1 MKKAVVIVLALAVCV
16 VGVFG
21 AGGKEAVGAKAASSG
36 DGILEVWH
44 WWAAGAER
52 SAFDALLG
60 GFKEKFPQI
69 KVQDRF
75 IPGSSQGIRQ
85 QLGMA
90 FLGDKPPEVF
100 VSSPGF
106 QLRTFA
112 DAGRLTPFTN
122 GWKKAKAEEILPK
135 GLTKVYFFK
144 NEAWGAPLNIHTLNT
159 VWYNV
164 KVFNELGLKEPAN
177 WAEFENICHVLR
189 QNGIEPTAGTTSGWV
204 IYCFYPFLIESLGAD
219 GFVGL
224 GQGKISYKDERI
236 RKAFANLKQYWVDNL
251 MPNWSGY
258 SWTDNIKPFKEGKV
272 GMYFCM
278 GDWVAPL
285 FESAGMRPFED
296 YNYFLAPSTQKIII
310 GQVDGFAM
318 CKGSDDP
325 SLAENFMEYCLSVDA
340 QTAFNHLKGSLA
352 ANLNVP
358 RDIHPPII
366 QKTYDIMHKPD
377 TIFLPNLLFLQPPDF
392 YYDFRA
398 AVAEYA
404 LEPTSEKLDKILD
417 KLEGMRLERVSEGK
431 WVDWQW

>member
-1 MKKAVVIVLALAVCV
+1 MKRAGIVILALIVCAFAAFAS
-16 VGVFG
+16 GRPEG
-21 AGGKEAVGAKAASSG
+21 ETAKQPPKG

-52 SAFDALLG
+52 AAFDALLA
-60 GFKEKFPQI
+60 GFKEKFPEIQ
-69 KVQDRF
+69 VQDRH

-90 FLGDKPPEVF
+90 FLGGKPPEVF

-112 DAGRLTPFTN
+112 DAGRISPFTDT
-122 GWKKAKAEEILPK
+122 WKKAKADSILPK
-135 GLTKVYFFK
+135 GLTRVFYFK
-144 NEAWGAPLNIHTLNT
+144 NEAWGVPLNIHTLNT

-164 KVFNELGLKEPAN
+164 KVFKDLGLKEPAN
-177 WAEFENICHVLR
+177 WDEFENVCKVLR
-189 QNGIEPTAGTTSGWV
+189 ENGIEPTAGTTSGWV
-204 IYCFYPFLIESLGAD
+204 IYCFYPFLIDSLGAE
-219 GFVGL
+219 GFIGL
-224 GQGKISYKDERI
+224 GQGKVSFKDERLA
-236 RKAFANLKQYWVDNL
+236 KAFQNFKKYWVDNL

-285 FESAGMRPFED
+285 MESAGMRPVED
-296 YNYFLAPSTQKIII
+296 FNYFLAPSTQEIII

-318 CKGSDDP
+318 CNGSDDP
-325 SLAENFMEYCLSVDA
+325 KLAEKFLEYTLSVDA
-340 QTAFNHLKGSLA
+340 QSAFNHLKGSLA

-358 RDIHPPII
+358 RDIYPPII
-366 QKTYDIMHKPD
+366 QKTYDIMHKAN
-377 TIFLPNLLFLQPPDF
+377 TVFLPNLLFLQPPDF

-398 AVAEYA
+398 AIAEYA
-404 LEPTSEKLDKILD
+404 MDPTSEKLTKMLD
-417 KLEGMRLERVSEGK
+417 KMEGMRLERVSEGK